1 MEKQKKKQYRGL
13 RVVASILANLTGIL
27 TANYIVFYILD
38 HFNPGLHFVIHSTF
52 FLTEHLHLIIAG
64 LTLITGILYLILFRR
79 GAFRRYRFQ
88 KKRLIGILVAD
99 VLLAG
104 AFAMTVNT
112 YTFDWLHIREIK
124 QDQIVAL
131 ATLPPKEAQTPDTNE
146 DTVVMP
152 ETPQPT
158 APAQTQAADDTAPA
172 PADTPE
178 PTQEPTPT
186 PIPGLLG
193 DRFKEK
199 FSDGAPVV
207 EEPNTSE
214 TLPDGTVKTLIYVY
228 RGTKSA
234 VELYHYQK
242 GKLEYQIADVYVRE
256 IEKLTT
262 ESVTNQGYA
271 RMLYEFARELNARIA
286 INSDY
291 FTTNAINE
299 GLIIR
304 NGKLLQSKVC
314 KNSDL
319 CVVYQDGT
327 VRCFDCKKEKIDND
341 AIIASYPYHAFYFGP
356 SLLDENGNA
365 KEKFNSTVGALNPR
379 TAFGYYEPGHYAFI
393 SILGTRSMKDI
404 NGHGLG
410 NGKSPGMTFTE
421 MSALCASMGMKAAY
435 NLDGGQSSGMYWN
448 EKLFGHNNRITG
460 DVLAIID

>member
-1 MEKQKKKQYRGL
+1 MEKRPNPKYKGL
-13 RVVASILANLTGIL
+13 RVIAAILANLTAIL
-27 TANYIVFYILD
+27 TANYITYYILD

-52 FLTEHLHLIIAG
+52 PLTEHLHLVIAA
-64 LTLITGILYLILFRR
+64 LTLATGVLYLILFRV
-79 GAFRRYRFQ
+79 GAFRGRRFC
-88 KKRLIGILVAD
+88 KKRLMWILIAD

-112 YTFDWLHIREIK
+112 YSFDWLHIREIK
-124 QDQIVAL
+124 QDQITVL
-131 ATLPPKEAQTPDTNE
+131 ATLPPKTE
-146 DTVVMP
+146 

-158 APAQTQAADDTAPA
+158 EEVVAVATPA
-172 PADTPE
+172 PSADPAETAHAPEETPE
-178 PTQEPTPT
+178 PTATPEPT

-199 FSDGAPVV
+199 FSDGETIV

-214 TLPDGTVKTLIYVY
+214 TLPDGTVKTLIYVV
-228 RGTKSA
+228 RGQKSA
-234 VELYHYQK
+234 IELYHYQK

-271 RMLYEFARELNARIA
+271 KMLYEFARNLNARIA

-304 NGKLLQSKVC
+304 NGKLLQSKPC

-356 SLLDENGNA
+356 SLLDENGGV
-365 KEKFNSTVGALNPR
+365 KEKFNSTVGAVNPR

-393 SILGTRSMKDI
+393 SILGTRTMKDI
-404 NGHGLG
+404 NGRGLG
-410 NGKSPGMTFTE
+410 NGQSPGMTFKE
-421 MSALCASMGMKAAY
+421 MSALCAALGMKAAY

-448 EKLFGHNNRITG
+448 EKLFGHNNRVTG
-460 DVLAIID
+460 DVLAVVD

>member
-158 APAQTQAADDTAPA
+158 APAQMQAADDTAPA
-172 PADTPE
+172 PTDTPE

-271 RMLYEFARELNARIA
+271 KMLYEFARELNARIA

-291 FTTNAINE
+291 FTTNAIND

>member
-172 PADTPE
+172 PTDTPE

-271 RMLYEFARELNARIA
+271 KMLYEFARELNARIA

>member
-158 APAQTQAADDTAPA
+158 APAQTQAADDTASA
-172 PADTPE
+172 PTDTPE

-199 FSDGAPVV
+199 FSNGASVV

-271 RMLYEFARELNARIA
+271 KMLYEFARELNARIA

-410 NGKSPGMTFTE
+410 NGKSPGMTFKE

>member
-13 RVVASILANLTGIL
+13 HVVASILANLTGIL

-172 PADTPE
+172 PTDTPE

-271 RMLYEFARELNARIA
+271 KMLYEFARELNARIA

-410 NGKSPGMTFTE
+410 NGKSPGMTFKE

>member
-172 PADTPE
+172 PTDTPE